1 MFTKGAKVSEPQ
13 GWELGTSFGGFFYFL
28 NILNE
33 QIHNVCVLPGLQKT

>member
-13 GWELGTSFGGFFYFL
+13 RWELRNQFFGVFYFL

-33 QIHNVCVLPGLQKT
+33 QLHNVRVLP